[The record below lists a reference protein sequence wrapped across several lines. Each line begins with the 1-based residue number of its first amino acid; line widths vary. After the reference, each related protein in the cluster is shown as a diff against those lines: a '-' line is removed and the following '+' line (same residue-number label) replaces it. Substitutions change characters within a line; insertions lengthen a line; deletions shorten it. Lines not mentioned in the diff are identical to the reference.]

1 MINLKS
7 YAISIMKFFFAM
19 PHGIRNL
26 SFLTMMKPVPPM
38 KMEVQALNHWIARE
52 IP

>member
-7 YAISIMKFFFAM
+7 YAISIMQFFVFL
-19 PHGIRNL
+19 PCHIVSL
-26 SFLTMMKPVPPM
+26 SPPRMKPTPPM